1 MTCSYDYLTED
12 WNHKSFLVYA
22 FVFNYFLPILMVIM
36 FYSQIVK
43 AVVSHESAL
52 KAQAK
57 KMNVDSLRS
66 NEDAKE
72 ESAEVKIAKVA
83 ITNVTLWVCI
93 WTPYAVVSM
102 IAAFGDKSLVTPM
115 VSQLPSFCAKLAS
128 VLNPFVFA
136 ISHPKFREALTE
148 KCPCLGIGDKPEPN
162 DDHKT
167 VTTNK

>member
-72 ESAEVKIAKVA
+72 ESAEVKIAKEA
-83 ITNVTLWVCI
+83 ITNVTL
-93 WTPYAVVSM
+93 
-102 IAAFGDKSLVTPM
+102 
-115 VSQLPSFCAKLAS
+115 
-128 VLNPFVFA
+128 
-136 ISHPKFREALTE
+136 
-148 KCPCLGIGDKPEPN
+148 
-162 DDHKT
+162 
-167 VTTNK
+167 